1 MKIYDFISKILHRK
15 SEYRETKQQNNK
27 KSYADEQLKQKFKTY
42 ECLQNKLYER
52 MKQLEKKYSLLE
64 KRIETLEGSEKSPKG
79 KDDRILPNVI
89 SWTIQQSHESIEME
103 TQDKNN
109 TIHLS
114 IQSGG
119 RLKKAE
125 IGDIIYYEAWEEK
138 GKLYFVFVNSG
149 RTPKAINNRTTI
161 IEPFCDNVGSI
172 KSPDNADAIE
182 IVKEG
187 VLTNDFQVLEKVKIK
202 YV

>member
-27 KSYADEQLKQKFKTY
+27 KSYADEQLKQKLKTY

-64 KRIETLEGSEKSPKG
+64 KRIEALEGSEKPSKG
-79 KDDRILPNVI
+79 KDDRILSNVI
-89 SWTIQQSHESIEME
+89 SWTVQQSHEPVEME
-103 TQDKNN
+103 IQNKN

-125 IGDIIYYEAWEEK
+125 IGDIIYYKAWEEK
-138 GKLYFVFVNSG
+138 GKLYFVFVNSE

-187 VLTNDFQVLEKVKIK
+187 VLTDDFQVLEKVKIK
-202 YV
+202 YM